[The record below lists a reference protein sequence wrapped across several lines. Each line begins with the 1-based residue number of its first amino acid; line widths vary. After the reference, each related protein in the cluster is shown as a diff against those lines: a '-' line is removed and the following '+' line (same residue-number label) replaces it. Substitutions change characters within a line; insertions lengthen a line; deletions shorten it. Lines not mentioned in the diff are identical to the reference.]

1 MPIELVTKFNAL
13 SNTPFYNVCFYVISV
28 IVFVASYASQ
38 LVNEKPCKNV
48 FGEILRAFHHFV
60 IYFTYYGVLAP
71 VSSLWVMLII
81 LTVALLSW
89 MTTNNSCILTTIENK
104 ICKLNKNHI
113 FHDLSYNL
121 SRSVDNFILYNRIK
135 MYSVGYIIILLR
147 LYDFYAFNKYKK
159 IKIHGHRGAAG
170 MFPENTLAAFKY
182 AIENDID
189 VLEMDLQMTKDKEI
203 IIYHDKNINPD
214 ICICN
219 GNECDMN
226 APIKTLRLTEI
237 KEYDCSSK
245 KNADHATHATQPRVL
260 GEKIPTFIELI
271 HMIQTDYNHKPIE
284 MNIEIKTEPVLDTDE
299 EVYEFASKLIHII
312 HEYNLSDTVIMQ
324 SFDVRA
330 LKHVK
335 EIDSTI
341 KTSYL
346 LEDKLPAIDELI
358 KTSKQLHVEIIS
370 PDYTLLKRP
379 IVAQLQENG
388 FEVVPWTVNDINE
401 LKRMIG
407 YGVNGII
414 TNYPKQMKAYIS
426 TL

>member
-1 MPIELVTKFNAL
+1 MTIELVTKFNAL
-13 SNTPFYNVCFYVISV
+13 SNTPFYKVCFYVTSV
-28 IVFVASYASQ
+28 IVLVASYASHRM
-38 LVNEKPCKNV
+38 NEKSCKNV
-48 FGEILRAFHHFV
+48 FGETLRTFHHFV
-60 IYFTYYGVLAP
+60 LYFIYYGFLAP
-71 VSSLWVMLII
+71 ASNLWVMLIV
-81 LTVALLSW
+81 LVVALLSW
-89 MTTNNSCILTTIENK
+89 MTTDNSCILTTIENK
-104 ICKLNKNHI
+104 LCKLNKNHR

-121 SRSVDNFILYNRIK
+121 ARSVDTFILRNRIK
-135 MYSVGYIIILLR
+135 MYSVGCIIILLR
-147 LYDFYAFNKYKK
+147 LYDYHVSDKYKK
-159 IKIHGHRGAAG
+159 IKIHGHRGASG
-170 MFPENTLAAFKY
+170 MFPENTLVAFKY

-219 GNECDMN
+219 GNVNECDLN
-226 APIKTLRLTEI
+226 APIKTLSLTEI
-237 KEYDCSSK
+237 KEYDCGSK
-245 KNADHATHATQPRVL
+245 KNAEYASQQRVL

-271 HMIQTDYNHKPIE
+271 HMIQTDYAHKTIE
-284 MNIEIKTEPVLDTDE
+284 MNIEMKTTSVLDTDE
-299 EVYEFASKLIHII
+299 EVHEFASKLIGII
-312 HEYNLSDTVIMQ
+312 HEYNINDTVIVQ

-330 LKHVK
+330 LKYVK

-358 KTSKQLHVEIIS
+358 KTSKQLHVQIIS

-401 LKRMIG
+401 IKILIG

-414 TNYPKQMKAYIS
+414 TSYPKQMKDYIA
-426 TL
+426 TI